1 MFLFFPKS
9 DWIYTENQ
17 YYRPDCKE
25 CRKPVIRVMKE
36 YIEASEDK
44 MNAQDCERITCECD

>member
-36 YIEASEDK
+36 YVEASEDK